1 MECGEFKVCSF
12 DSHAQKISMK
22 YGILNINKPCGMT
35 SHDVVRDLRRLLGI
49 KKIGH
54 TGTLDPMASGVLPVC
69 IGNATRVME
78 YTELDFKKYRASMRL
93 GITTDTQDIW
103 GEVLQESPT
112 DGITEDDVRRVLSGM
127 TGLITQTPP
136 MYSAVKVN
144 GKKLYEYAREGKQVD
159 VKSRTIF
166 IRSIDIENIDL
177 AGDEKSVTFSVE
189 CSKGTYIRT
198 ICEEAGKALGCGAA
212 MSSLVRT
219 ASGAFRIEDALDL
232 DYLIDTFGSR
242 KIDGEKYF
250 VQPAGPE
257 GLAEIEKL
265 ALPIDFPLVHFG
277 QAIMDEETA
286 RRFINGWHISMP
298 ECEITRQPEF
308 AEAGEGCGLCCEGTL
323 RGAGSKQEEPE
334 DIRIREDYRHAY
346 NMYVKKAGASGSNI
360 AGDLIFLGVAFYN
373 KKYKKLVADKV
384 LLTEF

>member
-1 MECGEFKVCSF
+1 
-12 DSHAQKISMK
+12 
-22 YGILNINKPCGMT
+22 
-35 SHDVVRDLRRLLGI
+35 
-49 KKIGH
+49 
-54 TGTLDPMASGVLPVC
+54 
-69 IGNATRVME
+69 
-78 YTELDFKKYRASMRL
+78 
-93 GITTDTQDIW
+93 
-103 GEVLQESPT
+103 
-112 DGITEDDVRRVLSGM
+112 M
-127 TGLITQTPP
+127 TGSVTQTPP

-219 ASGAFRIEDALDL
+219 ASGTFRIEDALDL

-265 ALPIDFPLVHFG
+265 ALPMDFPLVHFG

-308 AEAGEGCGLCCEGTL
+308 AKAGEGCGLCCEGTL
-323 RGAGSKQEEPE
+323 RGASSKQEEPE

>member
-1 MECGEFKVCSF
+1 
-12 DSHAQKISMK
+12 MK

-103 GEVLQESPT
+103 GETLDERPT

-127 TGLITQTPP
+127 TGIITQTPP

-144 GKKLYEYAREGKQVD
+144 GKKLYEYARAGEQVE

-177 AGDEKSVTFSVE
+177 AGDEKTVIFSVE

-212 MSSLVRT
+212 MSSLERT

-242 KIDGEKYF
+242 RIDGEKYF
-250 VQPAGPE
+250 VQPAASE

-265 ALPIDFPLVHFG
+265 TLPMDYPLTHFG

-286 RRFINGWHISMP
+286 RRFINGWHISMR

-308 AEAGEGCGLCCEGTL
+308 GENGMQGLIGGKSPVGGAPRVGETI
-323 RGAGSKQEEPE
+323 RGASSKQEPPE
-334 DIRIREDYRHAY
+334 DIEIREDYRHAY
-346 NMYVKKAGASGSNI
+346 NMYVKKARPAGTTDSDADTT
-360 AGDLIFLGVAFYN
+360 GDLIFLGVAFYN